1 MKLNLKLIEM
11 QSVSGRI
18 YELGKQIGNGTY
30 GTVFSCV
37 RDDGKIFA
45 FKLFEKTSADLDLG
59 ALREISILKILQ
71 NAPNDCGLLQLEDII
86 VLDDDDQTFGIIMKK
101 YMIDLYDALDKKLI
115 NKKNRIRI
123 GKKILEAVVY
133 LHENMIIHR
142 DIKPENILLDE
153 DFNPVLADFTLS
165 KIFNGVCSKGTHTGK
180 IATATYRAPEVVA
193 KKSYGFPADA
203 WSLGVV
209 FYELFSG
216 EQLKMDKDKEALE
229 FIFKQIPKFKK
240 NKMGNM
246 VKGFLNPDPKHR
258 LTPKQAL
265 ESDVFE
271 NTFIP
276 PICWVGLSK
285 CTISKDIRNMCE
297 NFESQKLITKWAA
310 QIYLER
316 TGCSPHSAVELA
328 CKVYETDLYSIE
340 NEEYAEEEMLI
351 LKKMNYNLF
360 V

>member
-1 MKLNLKLIEM
+1 M

-18 YELGKQIGNGTY
+18 YEVEKQIGNGTY
-30 GTVFSCV
+30 GTVFSCI
-37 RDDGKIFA
+37 RDDGQIFA
-45 FKLFEKTSADLDLG
+45 FKLFEKTSDDLDIG

-71 NAPNDCGLLQLEDII
+71 NAPKDCGLLQLEDII
-86 VLDDDDQTFGIIMKK
+86 ILDDDDQTVGIIMKK
-101 YMIDLYDALDKKLI
+101 YNIDLYDALSKKLI
-115 NKKNRIRI
+115 DKKDCIRI
-123 GKKILEAVVY
+123 GKKILEAVVF

-180 IATATYRAPEVVA
+180 VATATYRAPEVVA

-203 WSLGVV
+203 WSLGIV

-216 EQLKMDKDKEALE
+216 KQLTVDTDKEALD
-229 FIFKQIPKFKK
+229 FISNQIPKFKT
-240 NKMGNM
+240 NKIGYM
-246 VKGFLNPDPKHR
+246 VKGLLHPDQKLR
-258 LTPKQAL
+258 WTPKKAL
-265 ESDVFE
+265 ESGVFD
-271 NTFIP
+271 NISIP
-276 PICWVGLSK
+276 NICWVGLNK
-285 CTISKDIRNMCE
+285 CNVSRNIKNICK
-297 NFESQKLITKWAA
+297 NFESQKIITRWAA
-310 QIYLER
+310 QTYLDR
-316 TGCSPHSAVELA
+316 TGCSEHSAVELA
-328 CKVYETDLYSIE
+328 CKMYETDLYAIE